1 MHMMSNMPSE
11 AGVQTAA
18 FSPTNPSRQLESIQN
33 WLTSNLD
40 KFLLTDPLPTL
51 IEWLDY
57 RVSLSYCP
65 GGTLIDLGGGV
76 SGTNG
81 FLSQLGM
88 DVTIVDLFQ
97 EYYSW
102 STVKDP
108 IADQQDYL
116 ASLGVKF
123 IHADLVE
130 CNLLDHFAPASV
142 DSVVTYHT
150 LEHLHHSPMR
160 LLESA
165 MQVLKPGGTFVAEV
179 PNAANLLKRIKLL
192 FGSTNYPSYSTF
204 YEKER
209 WVGHVREYTVGDLQQ
224 LAHRLGLSSWRI
236 EGKNWYGSLYRKKV
250 LEFAA
255 KPLDVLLQLRP
266 GLCGSLFLI
275 GHKPH
280 ATS

>member
-1 MHMMSNMPSE
+1 MLNAPFEVEAPSVTPSSR
-11 AGVQTAA
+11 AQT
-18 FSPTNPSRQLESIQN
+18 SEIESIHS

-40 KFLLTDPLPTL
+40 KFLLTDPLSVL
-51 IEWLDY
+51 VEWLDY
-57 RVSLSYCP
+57 RISLSYVS
-65 GGTLIDLGGGV
+65 GGSLIDLGGGV

-81 FLSQLGM
+81 FLSQHGM
-88 DVTIVDLFQ
+88 DVTIIDLFQ

-108 IADQQDYL
+108 IAEQQDYL

-123 IHADLVE
+123 LPADLVE

-142 DSVVTYHT
+142 DCVASYHT
-150 LEHLHHSPMR
+150 LEHLHHSPRR

-165 MQVLKPGGTFVAEV
+165 VQVLKPGGKLVIEV

-192 FGSTNYPSYSTF
+192 MGETNYPSYSTF
-204 YEKER
+204 WEKER

-224 LAHRLGLSSWRI
+224 MAKRLGLASWHI
-236 EGKNWYGSLYRKKV
+236 EGRNWYGTLYRKKAI
-250 LEFAA
+250 EFAA
-255 KPLDVLLQLRP
+255 KPLDAMLQAMP

-275 GHKPH
+275 GKKPQYLH
-280 ATS
+280 

>member
-1 MHMMSNMPSE
+1 MLL
-11 AGVQTAA
+11 
-18 FSPTNPSRQLESIQN
+18 NPSPQAISDTPPLSFTPPSRIESIHA

-40 KFLLTDPLPTL
+40 KFILTDPLPSL
-51 IEWLDY
+51 VEWLDY
-57 RVSLSYCP
+57 RMSLSYCP
-65 GGTLIDLGGGV
+65 GGSLIDLGGGV

-81 FLSQLGM
+81 FLSLNGM

-102 STVKDP
+102 STIKDP
-108 IADQQDYL
+108 IAEQQDYL

-130 CNLLDHFAPASV
+130 CNLLDHFAPDSV

-150 LEHLHHSPMR
+150 LEHLHHSPR
-160 LLESA
+160 QLLESA
-165 MQVLKPGGTFVAEV
+165 MQVLKPGGTLVIEV

-192 FGSTNYPSYSTF
+192 LGGTNYPNYSAF

-209 WVGHVREYTVGDLQQ
+209 WVGHVREYTVGDLRQV
-224 LAHRLGLSSWRI
+224 ANRLGLASWRI
-236 EGKNWYGSLYRKKV
+236 EGKNWYGSLYRKKI
-250 LEFAA
+250 LEFVA
-255 KPLDVLLQLRP
+255 KPLDALLQTRP

-275 GHKPH
+275 GHKPQ
-280 ATS
+280 AAG